1 MRAMNPTT
9 AEYEKLARTLCMARG
24 DDPDAMFKVIGGEC
38 PEWEMCAIDEDSDCV
53 STTRD
58 TLDDFRRN
66 SKKWREPGTC
76 EEINSG
82 LYWAECQATK
92 GQRRCEL
99 CIVDCG
105 EFRLMFQC

>member
-1 MRAMNPTT
+1 MDATEAN
-9 AEYEKLARTLCMARG
+9 YELLARTLCAAQG
-24 DDPDAMFKVIGGEC
+24 IDPDAMTRGEC
-38 PEWEMCAIDEDSDCV
+38 TEWEMQAIDEDSDLV